1 MQRIY
6 QILAAMNNWGHSLIS
21 VGIVTELK
29 WFYNLFK
36 AIKQS
41 FIVTKIRSKIYLF
54 VFRPTNLPKDRRT
67 GLPKETGRRLFYV
80 YK

>member
-1 MQRIY
+1 MQRID
-6 QILAAMNNWGHSLIS
+6 QILAAMNNSGPSVIS

-29 WFYNLFK
+29 RFYNLFK
-36 AIKQS
+36 AMKQS

-54 VFRPTNLPKDRRT
+54 VFRPTNLQ
-67 GLPKETGRRLFYV
+67 KETGRRLFYV